1 MQTTTSVTILMM
13 WVLNVTDASSIQ
25 RTIIS
30 LDKKGTGL
38 EISMIFFSVYVSF
51 NDEWPTQFS

>member
-1 MQTTTSVTILMM
+1 MQAAAILMM

-30 LDKKGTGL
+30 WDKKDTGL
-38 EISMIFFSVYVSF
+38 EISIIFFGVYVSF
-51 NDEWPTQFS
+51 NDEWPTHFS

>member
-1 MQTTTSVTILMM
+1 MQTTTVTILMM

>member
-1 MQTTTSVTILMM
+1 MRTSSVAILMM
-13 WVLNVTDASSIQ
+13 WLLNVTDASSIQ